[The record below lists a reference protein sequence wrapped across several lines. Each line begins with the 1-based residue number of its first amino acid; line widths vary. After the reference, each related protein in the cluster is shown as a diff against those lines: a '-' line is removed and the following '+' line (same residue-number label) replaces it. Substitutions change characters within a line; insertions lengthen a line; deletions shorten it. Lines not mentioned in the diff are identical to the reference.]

1 MRELFGECHM
11 REIHT
16 LLSDGGKVLCLLA
29 ALAGCSPADDSDK
42 ASARPPN
49 EYEAYCKAFQA
60 TGARY
65 WLNHP
70 NEVLTRPDEALKALS
85 AAYRIKVDPEK
96 LLASCR
102 QGPYVVGDNS
112 RQVGQL
118 LKVARHVLRKEPEKA
133 RLALEEFKKV
143 CDDAWPHC
151 YDKRKE

>member
-1 MRELFGECHM
+1 MLK
-11 REIHT
+11 IHT

-49 EYEAYCKAFQA
+49 EYEAYCKAFQS

-85 AAYRIKVDPEK
+85 AAYGIKVDPEK

-102 QGPYVVGDNS
+102 QGPYVVQDNS
-112 RQVGQL
+112 RQAGQL

-151 YDKRKE
+151 CGRRKE

>member
-1 MRELFGECHM
+1 M

-29 ALAGCSPADDSDK
+29 ALAGCSPADDAGKK
-42 ASARPPN
+42 ASERSPD
-49 EYEAYCKAFQA
+49 EYKAYCKAFRA
-60 TGARY
+60 TGARH
-65 WLNHP
+65 WLDHP

>member
-1 MRELFGECHM
+1 MRN
-11 REIHT
+11 IHT
-16 LLSDGGKVLCLLA
+16 LLFDGGKALCLLV
-29 ALAGCSPADDSDK
+29 ALAGCSPAEDADK
-42 ASARPPN
+42 APARPPD

-60 TGARY
+60 TGAQY

-85 AAYRIKVDPEK
+85 AAYGIKVDPEK

-102 QGPYVVGDNS
+102 QGPYIVLDDS

-143 CDDAWPHC
+143 RDDAWPHC